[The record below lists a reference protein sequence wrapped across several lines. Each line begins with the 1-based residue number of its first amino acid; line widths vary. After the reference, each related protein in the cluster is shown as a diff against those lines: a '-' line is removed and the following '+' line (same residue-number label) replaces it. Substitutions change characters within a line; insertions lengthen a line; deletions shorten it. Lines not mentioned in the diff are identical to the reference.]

1 MDSEGN
7 RYCAR
12 ELIFFDLRFG
22 FGFNIL
28 QKKRSPLNFVNFTSQ
43 GRPGVDTILKM
54 GKFYVWSHVVR
65 TEAIWRVSSLR
76 LKATQS
82 S

>member
-1 MDSEGN
+1 MVSEGY

-12 ELIFFDLRFG
+12 ELIFFDHHVG

-28 QKKRSPLNFVNFTSQ
+28 QKKRNPLNFVKFTSQ

-54 GKFYVWSHVVR
+54 GKFYVWSVR
-65 TEAIWRVSSLR
+65 KLSEELLR
-76 LKATQS
+76 
-82 S
+82 